1 MELILILSC
10 LLSALYQLA
19 GAEDSN
25 CSCGYLDPDTK
36 IVYTE
41 TLISYFNE
49 TSSIDPTI
57 FAAQDFAHRTQHG
70 WNTIFREGARPQNA
84 RLSNDSG
91 VWHANRSGNFEVPS
105 LELITEPGIASH
117 VVYGGK
123 LQSLRRDIQFGT
135 FRAGMKSAGQWVGGT
150 ALTMELA
157 YNASQGLEID
167 FLNMN
172 KPTDAQVTNLVNGE
186 WPDFTTDLTTNYT
199 DVNSTGVDPWKSFVD
214 VRMDWNE
221 TSVNFWINNVLTR
234 SVSKSDRSIPAAGTA
249 LDFKSWSTGDKTYM
263 QGPPTGNATK
273 SHVLYVRAFFNAS
286 TMTAMDHT
294 NFDDR
299 CTGMPMCLTSDIA
312 LRNSSSYS
320 PASTVKWKQH
330 IDRSAIRT
338 VAGIVAAGCST
349 LGVLALVNVFMRRSP
364 LRKIYRAIFKRSSK
378 GSVSSESRS
387 SEELRSPSGEH
398 SQGPDSGYATPLP
411 GYSSG
416 TQTPAPAYASHTAL
430 HTMAEPNGHGSQ
442 QFSSASEVKEFGSM
456 GSLRSRANGSEDVN
470 VLPRIPERDS
480 MVIAPAS
487 EVVHHSAPDE
497 KSQPSVSV
505 TEKGKGVSTQVS
517 PVSSDPLT
525 EKLPPVM
532 DHIHLPVKPE
542 DKVEPV
548 TGAIVATLPPQ
559 AAPKK
564 RIDYLAGLVAV
575 ACIGVTL
582 RHFCQTFW
590 PWIINGYGQTAHWPK
605 VEKWANIF
613 IGAFAI
619 TQLWIGPF
627 FLTATRFLSTNYLK
641 NGNLEDIAKKL
652 LRRGPR
658 LFVPIII
665 IYTLEY
671 FLMEMGLTAALQLL
685 PSVGYSTWP
694 YVVPAPNFGVYL
706 NDLFQ
711 LAYLMPN
718 AIPEVV
724 SHYCIGVLWT
734 VPIQLQFTYVV
745 LIGAVLVRAVKTPWK
760 RACFYMFVITCG
772 WYARSWSACH
782 WCGLALSDLD
792 ATYKWKKYLE
802 AHKVVKYLIMAAA
815 FVGAAGAPLAAVFNG
830 EWSFD
835 TRENSIHPDFETGLP
850 IVQARGVEYPDYYIP
865 TFTILAFSIGL
876 QILVELSTW
885 VQAFLS
891 IKIILWLHPH
901 IMTVYLFHGFIF
913 WAFGSAVC
921 VGLWQAGLPYWA
933 CLLLTLVLSYTV
945 LFLVASVLTPLM
957 AVPTDASMRFLDRWT
972 KQAPVPKVS
981 TIMPYHKT
989 LILDRDGVESKARD
1003 DLVAKEEQAVKSV

>member
-1 MELILILSC
+1 MRTTLC
-10 LLSALYQLA
+10 LVVLLRIFLQQA
-19 GAEDSN
+19 GAQETY
-25 CSCGYLDPDTK
+25 CSCGFLDPDTNS
-36 IVYTE
+36 IYTD
-41 TLISYFNE
+41 TLIAYFNE
-49 TSSIDPTI
+49 TSSIDSTI

-70 WNTIFREGARPQNA
+70 WNTIFREGAKPQNV

-91 VWHANRSGNFEVPS
+91 VWHANQSANFEVPA
-105 LELITEPGIASH
+105 LELITDPGTADH

-123 LQSLRRDIQFGT
+123 LQTLRRDIQFGS
-135 FRAGMKSAGQWVGGT
+135 FRASMKSVAPGAGGT
-150 ALTMELA
+150 ALTMGVA
-157 YNASQGLEID
+157 YNASQGLQVD
-167 FLNMN
+167 FLNMDHRR
-172 KPTDAQVTNLVNGE
+172 DAYATNLVNGE
-186 WPDFTTDLTTNYT
+186 WPSFDDNSTTNYT
-199 DVNSTGVDPWKSFVD
+199 EINSTGINPWASFVD

-221 TSVNFWINNVLTR
+221 TNVDFWINNVRTR
-234 SVSKSDRSIPAAGTA
+234 SATKDDRSVPAAGTA
-249 LDFKSWSTGDKTYM
+249 LELKSWSTGDKTYM
-263 QGPPTGNATK
+263 EGPPSGNATRG
-273 SHVLYVRAFFNAS
+273 HVLYVRAFFNSS
-286 TMTAMDHT
+286 TMTANDHKT
-294 NFDDR
+294 YDDR
-299 CTGMPMCLTSDIA
+299 CTGLPRCLTSDIT
-312 LRNSSSYS
+312 LRNSSYYS
-320 PASTVKWKQH
+320 PASTVKWEQH
-330 IDRSAIRT
+330 FDRSAIRT
-338 VAGIVAAGCST
+338 LAGIVAAACST

-364 LRKIYRAIFKRSSK
+364 LRKIYRTLFKRNSK

-387 SEELRSPSGEH
+387 SEELRVPSGEH

-416 TQTPAPAYASHTAL
+416 TQTPAPAYASQTAL
-430 HTMAEPNGHGSQ
+430 VSAAEVSSSSGLHHT
-442 QFSSASEVKEFGSM
+442 SSAAELKDVGSL
-456 GSLRSRANGSEDVN
+456 GSLRSRANGTDEVS

-480 MVIAPAS
+480 MVVEPAS
-487 EVVHHSAPDE
+487 QVVRHSTLDE
-497 KSQPSVSV
+497 KGQTSLSV
-505 TEKGKGVSTQVS
+505 TEKGKGISAQVFS
-517 PVSSDPLT
+517 VPSDPLT

-532 DHIHLPVKPE
+532 EHIHLPVKPE

-548 TGAIVATLPPQ
+548 TGAVVATLPAN

-590 PWIINGYGQTAHWPK
+590 PWIINGYGSTAHWPK

-671 FLMEMGLTAALQLL
+671 FLMEMGLTTALQLL

-745 LIGAVLVRAVKTPWK
+745 LIGAVLVRSVKTPWK
-760 RACFYMFVITCG
+760 RACFYAFIITCG

-792 ATYKWKKYLE
+792 ATFKWKKYLE
-802 AHKVVKYLIMAAA
+802 SHKVVKYLIMTAA

-830 EWSFD
+830 DWSFD

-891 IKIILWLHPH
+891 IKMILWLHPH

-921 VGLWQAGLPYWA
+921 VGLWKVGLPYWA
-933 CLLLTLVLSYTV
+933 CLLLTLILSYTV

-972 KQAPVPKVS
+972 KEDPVPKVS

-989 LILDRDGVESKARD
+989 LILDREGVEAKARD
-1003 DLVAKEEQAVKSV
+1003 DRVAEDEKAA